1 MAKRA
6 PKASSPLVRLARAE
20 LLVGDDHLDRLVARF
35 ADAKV
40 SLWIAT
46 ANVKEMRVPAPIGT
60 RARAKGGYVSI
71 VSVLDGLAKRGVE
84 LRLLHATRPSRA
96 FLAEL
101 DRHPELA
108 RGGLDLRL
116 CPRTHMKV
124 VAIDGAWLYL
134 GSANLTGAGLGA
146 KAAGRRNFEL
156 GVATDDDGLLD
167 AVQAEF
173 DRVFSGRAC
182 AGCRLR
188 SVCPAPIDESLRAR
202 G

>member
-1 MAKRA
+1 
-6 PKASSPLVRLARAE
+6 
-20 LLVGDDHLDRLVARF
+20 
-35 ADAKV
+35 
-40 SLWIAT
+40 
-46 ANVKEMRVPAPIGT
+46 
-60 RARAKGGYVSI
+60 
-71 VSVLDGLAKRGVE
+71 
-84 LRLLHATRPSRA
+84 
-96 FLAEL
+96 
-101 DRHPELA
+101 
-108 RGGLDLRL
+108 
-116 CPRTHMKV
+116 MKV